1 MYSIYLRIMT
11 KQLGSFIP
19 QTKCKLHFTSFSNNR
34 DAANS
39 VCSKEAITNDVPS
52 AINKIAF

>member
-19 QTKCKLHFTSFSNNR
+19 QTNCKLQFTSSNNR